1 LIMEDQLPPS
11 TCENC
16 RRLEE
21 RIVSLEAVAAE
32 QRVQIA
38 SLTAALEESRRSGK
52 RQAAPFRKGPPAS
65 APKRPGRKSGDDY
78 GKHARR
84 AAPTDE
90 QLDEIIDVPLPSAC
104 PHCESGDVRESQVA
118 SQYQI
123 ELPQRPIQRRFDVH
137 VGCCGQCG
145 ERLQG
150 RHELQ
155 TSNALGAAAVQLGP
169 RAQAAMAWLNKSLGL
184 AHGKVVKLFKEL
196 FGITISRSTSVR
208 SVLRTATRCEPQHRE
223 IQHSVRGSS
232 RVTADET
239 GWRVGGQNAWLHV
252 VVGTR
257 ATLYEID
264 DCRGFEVT
272 ATMLGADFQ
281 GHLIHDGWKS
291 YDKFQKATHQ
301 QCVAHILRRARELKD
316 VARGVGVLFPQA
328 IILLFQDALA
338 LRDAHLQ
345 GSATRAELSD
355 CADLLE
361 DALGAL
367 VTTPRSNAEHAKF
380 AKHLRNHL
388 GEWFTFLR
396 HADVD
401 ATNFRAE
408 QAIRPAVVNRKVWGG
423 NRTWVGAHAQAVLSS
438 VLVTCDQLLRSPL
451 HFLSQVLTATKQP
464 RLIIDSR

>member
-1 LIMEDQLPPS
+1 MEDQLQSS

-16 RRLEE
+16 RRLEA
-21 RIVSLEAVAAE
+21 RIASLEALVEEHNAL
-32 QRVQIA
+32 IA
-38 SLTAALEESRRSGK
+38 SLTAALEETRRAGK
-52 RQAAPFRKGPPAS
+52 RQAAPFRKGPPTS
-65 APKRPGRKSGDDY
+65 KPKRPGRKSGEDY
-78 GKHARR
+78 GQHVRR
-84 AAPTDE
+84 AVPTDD
-90 QLDEIIDVPLPSAC
+90 QLDEIIDVPLPPSC
-104 PHCESGDVRESQVA
+104 PHCESHDVRESQVA

-155 TSNALGAAAVQLGP
+155 TSNALGAAAVQLGS
-169 RAQAAMAWLNKSLGL
+169 RAHAAMTWLNKSLGL
-184 AHGKVVKLFKEL
+184 AHGKVAKLFKEL

-208 SVLRTATRCEPQHRE
+208 SMLRTATRSEPLHRE
-223 IQHSVRGSS
+223 IQHCVRGSS

-252 VVGTR
+252 IVGLR

-264 DCRGFEVT
+264 DCRGFQVP
-272 ATMLGADFQ
+272 ASMLGANFS

-291 YDKFQKATHQ
+291 YDKFEKATHQ
-301 QCVAHILRRARELKD
+301 QCVAHILRRARELKEL
-316 VARGVGVLFPQA
+316 ARGAGVLFPQA
-328 IILLFQDALA
+328 IILLFQDALT
-338 LRDAHLQ
+338 LRDEHAQ
-345 GSATRAELSD
+345 GRATRAELRD

-361 DALGAL
+361 DALRVL
-367 VTTPRSNAEHAKF
+367 VAAPRSNAEHAKF
-380 AKHLRNHL
+380 ANHL
-388 GEWFTFLR
+388 QNHLSEWFTFLR
-396 HADVD
+396 HENVD

-451 HFLSQVLTATKQP
+451 DFLSQVLTATKQP